1 MAAIPDGFTDLLLTL
16 AQLMVDEES
25 LEDTLR
31 RVAYLACKSPIGA
44 DTAGVT
50 LQRAQGPTT
59 PAYYGDVAQLLD
71 EAQYASHDGPCLT
84 AFRTGD
90 TVRLDAIESESTQW
104 PKFAAQ
110 AAAHGI
116 QSSLS
121 LPLIVR
127 GGTVGALNLYSRSLA
142 PFTGDHVELAR
153 TFAQQA
159 AVALANAEVFWRTHE
174 LTQNL
179 EAALENRD
187 RIGQAKGILMASRKI
202 SGDDA
207 FDALRNASQNLN
219 VKLRDVAD
227 HVVRTGQLPGNTTTL
242 SPRSDS

>member
-1 MAAIPDGFTDLLLTL
+1 MIGVPDGFPDLLLTL

-25 LEDTLR
+25 LEDTLG

-50 LQRAQGPTT
+50 LQREQGPAT
-59 PAYYGDVAQLLD
+59 PAYYGEVARLLD
-71 EAQYASHDGPCLT
+71 EAQYGSHDGPCLT
-84 AFRTGD
+84 AFRTGEA
-90 TVRLDAIESESTQW
+90 VRIDAIESESTRW
-104 PKFAAQ
+104 PEFATQ

-121 LPLIVR
+121 LPLAVR
-127 GGTVGALNLYSRSLA
+127 GTTVGALNLYSESLA
-142 PFTGDHVELAR
+142 PFTDDHLELAR
-153 TFAQQA
+153 AFAQQA

-179 EAALENRD
+179 EAALEHRD
-187 RIGQAKGILMASRKI
+187 RIGQAKGILMANYKI

-207 FDALRNASQNLN
+207 FARLRNTSQRLN
-219 VKLRDVAD
+219 FKLRDVAD
-227 HVVRTGQLPGNTTTL
+227 HVTRTGQLPAHGRAS
-242 SPRSDS
+242 SPRSEP